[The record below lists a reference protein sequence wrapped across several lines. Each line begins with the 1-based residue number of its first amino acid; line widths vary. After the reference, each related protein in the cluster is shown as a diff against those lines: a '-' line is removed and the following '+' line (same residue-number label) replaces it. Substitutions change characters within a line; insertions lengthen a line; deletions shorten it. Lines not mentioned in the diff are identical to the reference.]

1 MTIYVPKPFV
11 VLGAALGAYL
21 TYYVIRHELPAM
33 YRYIAKF
40 EAM

>member
-1 MTIYVPKPFV
+1 MNVYVPKPV
-11 VLGAALGAYL
+11 VALGAAVGAFL
-21 TYYVIRHELPAM
+21 VYYVLRHEAPAM

>member
-1 MTIYVPKPFV
+1 VTIYIPKPFV
-11 VLGAALGAYL
+11 ALGAAAAAFL
-21 TYYVIRHELPAM
+21 TYYVVRHEVPAL

>member
-1 MTIYVPKPFV
+1 MTIRIPKPV
-11 VLGAALGAYL
+11 VFLGAAAGLFM
-21 TYYVIRHELPAM
+21 TYYVIRHEVPAM

>member
-1 MTIYVPKPFV
+1 MNVYVPKPFV
-11 VLGAALGAYL
+11 ALGAALGAFMVYYL
-21 TYYVIRHELPAM
+21 VRHEVPAM

>member
-1 MTIYVPKPFV
+1 MSIYIPKPLLAIAAAF
-11 VLGAALGAYL
+11 GAFL
-21 TYYVIRHELPAM
+21 TYYAVRHEVPAL

>member
-1 MTIYVPKPFV
+1 MTIYIPKPIV
-11 VLGAALGAYL
+11 AVGAAVGLFL
-21 TYYVIRHELPAM
+21 TYYVIRHEVPAM

>member
-1 MTIYVPKPFV
+1 MTIYIPKPIV
-11 VLGAALGAYL
+11 ALGAAVGAFL
-21 TYYVIRHELPAM
+21 VYYTVRHEVPAL

>member
-1 MTIYVPKPFV
+1 MNVYIPKPLV
-11 VLGAALGAYL
+11 ALGAAAGAFL
-21 TYYVIRHELPAM
+21 TYYVLRHEGPAL

>member
-1 MTIYVPKPFV
+1 MTVYIPKPLV
-11 VLGAALGAYL
+11 ALGAALGAL
-21 TYYVIRHELPAM
+21 VTYYVIRHEVPAM

>member
-1 MTIYVPKPFV
+1 MTIHIPKPFV
-11 VLGAALGAYL
+11 ALGAAAGLFL
-21 TYYVIRHELPAM
+21 TYYMIRHEVPAM

>member
-11 VLGAALGAYL
+11 ALGAML
-21 TYYVIRHELPAM
+21 GAFLGYYVVRHEVPALV
-33 YRYIAKF
+33 RYVGKF